1 MLTLDS
7 NWLLLID
14 GDSYRVR
21 QLLTNEPT
29 HELDRKLINHWKIFV
44 LWAEMGLAENTQI
57 AYECNLRQFSS
68 WMLNSHALSL
78 LAAHDHHVRQYIHQI
93 LSQHKVSSLN
103 RHLSAL
109 KSFFSWACR
118 NELISYSPTNTFRL
132 AKQGLVAPIVLSEC
146 QVDALLLAPDVGTPQ
161 GVRDRALL
169 ELLYATGLRVS
180 EALGVEAFQVKHEQ
194 TSFVVRG
201 KGNRDRIVLYGQE
214 ANHWLIQYLTWAR
227 PRLLGGHQCSRLFVA
242 SRNIGQVL
250 TRATVY
256 KLVKRYAAKA
266 KIGVPC
272 SPHSLRHAF
281 ATHMLNAGANLKVIQ
296 MLLGHVSLSSTQIY
310 THVARE
316 RLRKVL
322 ALHHPR
328 WYKRGLGRFAGTE

>member
-1 MLTLDS
+1 VLPLDE
-7 NWLLLID
+7 NWLFNVDRNEIW
-14 GDSYRVR
+14 R
-21 QLLTNEPT
+21 LLTIEPS
-29 HELDRKLINHWKIFV
+29 HERDLKLINHWKNCV
-44 LWAEMGLAENTQI
+44 LWAEMGLAQNTQI
-57 AYECNLRQFSS
+57 AYESNLRQFSS

-78 LAAHDHHVRQYIHQI
+78 LAAQEHHVRQYICQS
-93 LSQHKVSSLN
+93 LSWQKVSSLN
-103 RHLSAL
+103 RHLSAI
-109 KSFFSWACR
+109 KSFFKWVCR
-118 NELISYSPTNTFRL
+118 DELISCNPTVRIQL
-132 AKQGLVAPIVLSEC
+132 AKQALNVPIVLSEC
-146 QVDALLLAPDVGTPQ
+146 QVDALLLAPDVATPQ

-201 KGNRDRIVLYGQE
+201 KGNRDRVVLYGQE
-214 ANHWLIQYLTWAR
+214 ANHWLRQYLTWAR
-227 PRLLGGHQCSRLFVA
+227 PYLLGGHQCSRLFVA
-242 SRNIGQVL
+242 TRNVGQKL
-250 TRATVY
+250 TRTTVY
-256 KLVKRYAAKA
+256 KLVRRYAAKA

-281 ATHMLNAGANLKVIQ
+281 ATHLLNAGANLRVIQ
-296 MLLGHVSLSSTQIY
+296 LLLGHVSLSSTQIY

-328 WYKRGLGRFAGTE
+328 WYKADVGRFVRVG